1 MPNKRQNAAR
11 LYLYNRKYK
20 ARRSALLVMLNDT
33 GEEEE

>member
-1 MPNKRQNAAR
+1 MPNKTQNKAR
-11 LYLYNRKYK
+11 RILYNMKYK

>member
-20 ARRSALLVMLNDT
+20 ARRNST
-33 GEEEE
+33 REEEE

>member
-20 ARRSALLVMLNDT
+20 ARRNYS
-33 GEEEE
+33 GEEE